1 MKRQRKQYSRPKKPW
16 SKERL
21 EVEGIVSREYGLR
34 RKKEIWVT
42 EAKLRDYRRKAREIV
57 STDDKEA
64 EKVLIAKLA
73 SFGLIST
80 NAHLDEILALKI
92 EGLLDRRLQ
101 TIIFKKGIAST
112 QKQARQFIT
121 HGHIAV
127 DGRRITWPSALI
139 NLEDEAKI
147 DIYGNSKLKE
157 ALVKLKKTADAH
169 KKPEVKKEGDAKVE
183 EVKEAVAE
191 KVEEAKEKV
200 EEVKE
205 AVAEKAEEVK
215 EAVEEKTEEVKE
227 KVAEEI
233 PKVVEAVESVAEK
246 VAEVVEQVKEAVEE
260 KVEELEKPA
269 EAKPVEAKE

>member
-16 SKERL
+16 SRERL
-21 EVEGIVSREYGLR
+21 DVEGDIIREYGLR

-57 STDDKEA
+57 STNDKIA
-64 EKVLIAKLA
+64 EKILIDKLA

-112 QKQARQFIT
+112 QKQSRQFIT

-127 DGRRITWPSALI
+127 DGRRVTWPSALI
-139 NLEDEAKI
+139 NLEEEAKI
-147 DIYGNSKLKE
+147 GLYTNSALNE
-157 ALVKLKKTADAH
+157 SLVKIKKAANAH
-169 KKPEVKKEGDAKVE
+169 KKVEEKKEGEAKSVE
-183 EVKEAVAE
+183 EKTEAGKGTSVPLQTHAT
-191 KVEEAKEKV
+191 EKV

-205 AVAEKAEEVK
+205 T
-215 EAVEEKTEEVKE
+215 VEE

-233 PKVVEAVESVAEK
+233 PKVVEAVENVVEK
-246 VAEVVEQVKEAVEE
+246 VVEVVEQVKEAVEE
-260 KVEELEKPA
+260 KVEELEKPTV
-269 EAKPVEAKE
+269 EEVKPEEVKE